1 MCESDA
7 IVIEGN
13 VNDKEKQQ
21 NKKKQKHENIFVL
34 C

>member
-21 NKKKQKHENIFVL
+21 NKIKNKNKI
-34 C
+34 